1 MKTGASLGALI
12 PLLRCNA
19 EEIVQNADTLTPRCS
34 LQDYLSL
41 KKIGKIQLSSKE
53 KTIYSWFLSTGC
65 TSVSKELKIT
75 ENCIPS
81 KRL

>member
-41 KKIGKIQLSSKE
+41 KKN
-53 KTIYSWFLSTGC
+53 W
-65 TSVSKELKIT
+65 
-75 ENCIPS
+75 ENSIV
-81 KRL
+81 K